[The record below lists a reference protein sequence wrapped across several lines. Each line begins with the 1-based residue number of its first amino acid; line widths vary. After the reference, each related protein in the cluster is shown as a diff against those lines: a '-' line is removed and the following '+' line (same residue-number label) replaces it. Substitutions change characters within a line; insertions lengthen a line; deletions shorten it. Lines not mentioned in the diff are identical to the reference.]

1 MDDLVIHKDCMDKPD
16 CDPYT
21 VTRTVRA
28 DFHDFEKRG
37 AHVKPPLLVRYLNR
51 GRDARVLPQEK
62 TSAKVIPPR
71 LETQRFFPPK

>member
-1 MDDLVIHKDCMDKPD
+1 MIRLSIKIGWTKPIAIRTPLHGLFVQIFMISRRGGTRKAPLISKD
-16 CDPYT
+16 
-21 VTRTVRA
+21 
-28 DFHDFEKRG
+28 
-37 AHVKPPLLVRYLNR
+37 LNR